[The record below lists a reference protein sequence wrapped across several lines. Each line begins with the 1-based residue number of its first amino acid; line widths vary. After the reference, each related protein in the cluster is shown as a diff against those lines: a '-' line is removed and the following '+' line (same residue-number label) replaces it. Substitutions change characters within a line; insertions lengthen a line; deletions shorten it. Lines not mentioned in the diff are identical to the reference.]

1 MTVWGPTLVSGRPP
15 PILAKLAELA
25 DWLIRF
31 SSTMIGS
38 IHYLAEDFLDF
49 LTECKTFNLAASPS
63 PPSSIHR
70 KVGALLVSSTSHVD
84 LSCPQRRSLSELAL
98 KGTDI
103 RLRPIQF
110 NETATILLI
119 SMEPIEPFHIGGFI
133 VGFV

>member
-1 MTVWGPTLVSGRPP
+1 MSGRPP

-38 IHYLAEDFLDF
+38 IHYLAEDFQNHPHHPQVF
-49 LTECKTFNLAASPS
+49 
-63 PPSSIHR
+63 IR
-70 KVGALLVSSTSHVD
+70 KVGALLVSSTSHVE
-84 LSCPQRRSLSELAL
+84 LSYPQRRSLSEVTH

-103 RLRPIQF
+103 RLRPIQC